1 MNSKFIEL
9 LKQDV
14 AKWEEAA
21 KAIEELIP
29 NMPQVDQ
36 AVWSERARRYRA
48 NGRDMRNLA
57 HELSELGCHQGTAT

>member
-1 MNSKFIEL
+1 MDTKFVEL

-29 NMPQVDQ
+29 KVPQADQ
-36 AVWSERARRYRA
+36 ADWSERAKRYKA
-48 NGRDMRNLA
+48 NGCEMRSLI
-57 HELSELGCHQGTAT
+57 EKLS